1 MLLSSSLAIG
11 CAVPPQLAFASEVPM
26 QEETAA
32 PAQATSEMQPSAQA
46 SADVPVANPDAVA
59 PQAETTSQDA
69 VAPQATAS
77 TVEDV
82 VANMTLDEKIS
93 QMIMVAFRTW
103 NGKNVTDLSVDEV
116 AELRA
121 ALQKH
126 QYGGAIL
133 FGSNVATTLQS
144 GRLVQAIQQNNATA
158 EGFSKHI
165 PYLMGVDEEGG
176 VVMRFGSGTRM
187 TGSMAIGAT
196 GAKGEANAKLTGSI
210 LGSECAAL
218 GFNVDFAPTVDVN
231 SNPANPVIGTRSFG
245 DDPAKVSTLGNAFV
259 AGLAEQKVISTIK
272 HFPGH
277 GDTATDSHSQL
288 DSVDKTIEELRACEL
303 VPFKSAIEN
312 GADLI
317 MTAHITLPK
326 YDDLQ
331 TFWDGRKGYYPAT
344 MSKKI
349 LTDLLRG
356 ELGYTGV
363 VITDALEMGAIGKT
377 KVAPGEP
384 GSVEFA
390 AYVSEECV
398 NAGVDILLI
407 PTDLKDADSVTF
419 YNEYIGLLERE
430 VRNGNIPEARIN
442 ESVTRILKL
451 KQKYGI
457 FEPAVDA
464 PTFEFDADKAEATV
478 GSADHHAEEMRI
490 AREAITLLKN
500 DNYTLPVSGHDNNFV
515 VVTRDKA
522 DNATVVAALEELKA
536 EGVLDENTYVN
547 NLSAETTSGSAD
559 ATCKVTIDCYRE
571 SEKDPADPS
580 KVIYKVHIT
589 DELKAAIAKAD
600 TVVGVSVNWGLSALQ
615 PTDVQYQGLSTLLEE
630 THDAGGRFVLL
641 SGNLPYD
648 AARYQNADAIML
660 GYMSTGFGTD
670 PTERD
675 AEGHSLAYNA
685 NMRAAIESMFDHMPP
700 VGTLPVSIPPVKEDG
715 DKIVFDTENTLYER
729 GYGLRYEYAF
739 LQGAGQE
746 HVYGS
751 GERLN
756 FKNNARYD
764 KLTGVSVDGKNLD
777 ASAYDTAKGS
787 TIVGLNA
794 AYLDTLGNGDHTLVA
809 KYEYG
814 AEGGA
819 TEVTTTFK
827 TSGAPK
833 SNDDDGNGDNN
844 GSGNGSNN
852 GSDESGTSEGNTKGT
867 TGSSTTTTTK
877 TSTPSTADATPATAG
892 LVALVLAIAAFVTSK
907 VLKR

>member
-1 MLLSSSLAIG
+1 MLLSASLAVG
-11 CAVPPQLAFASEVPM
+11 CAVPSQLAFASEVPM
-26 QEETAA
+26 QEETAT
-32 PAQATSEMQPSAQA
+32 PAQAANEMLPSDQM
-46 SADVPVANPDAVA
+46 STDVSGGMSDAIA
-59 PQAETTSQDA
+59 PQAETASQDA
-69 VAPQATAS
+69 VASQATAS
-77 TVEDV
+77 TVEEV

-103 NGKNVTDLSVDEV
+103 NEKSVTDLSAAEV
-116 AELRA
+116 ADLRA

-288 DSVDKTIEELRACEL
+288 DSVNKTIEELRACEL

-326 YDDLQ
+326 YDDLH
-331 TFWDGRKGYYPAT
+331 TFWDGSKGYYPAT

-419 YNEYIGLLERE
+419 YDEYIGLLERE

-457 FEPAVDA
+457 FDPAVDA

-478 GSADHHAEEMRI
+478 GSETHHAEEMRI

-522 DNATVVAALEELKA
+522 DNATVVAALEELKT

-547 NLSAETTSGSAD
+547 NLSAGTTSGSED
-559 ATCKVTIDCYRE
+559 ATCKVTIDYYRDM
-571 SEKDPADPS
+571 SDS
-580 KVIYKVHIT
+580 KNIKVHIT

-630 THDAGGRFVLL
+630 THGAGGRFVLL

-648 AARYQNADAIML
+648 SARYQNADAIML
-660 GYMSTGFGTD
+660 GYMSTGLGTD

-675 AEGHSLAYNA
+675 VEGHSLAYNA
-685 NMRAAIESMFDHMPP
+685 NMRAAIEAMFDHMPP

-746 HVYGS
+746 HTYGS
-751 GERLN
+751 GAGLD

-764 KLTGVSVDGKNLD
+764 KLTGVTVDGKDLD
-777 ASAYDTAKGS
+777 ASSYDTAKGS

-794 AYLDTLGNGDHTLVA
+794 AYLDTLDNGDHSLVA

-814 AEGGA
+814 ADGGA
-819 TEVTTTFK
+819 TAVATTFK

-833 SNDDDGNGDNN
+833 SNGGNNDG
-844 GSGNGSNN
+844 GNGSE
-852 GSDESGTSEGNTKGT
+852 ESGTSEESAKGT
-867 TGSSTTTTTK
+867 TNTATTTK
-877 TSTPSTADATPATAG
+877 TSTPSTADATPVAAG
-892 LVALVLAIAAFVTSK
+892 LVTLVLAIAAFVTSK
-907 VLKR
+907 FLRQ

>member
-1 MLLSSSLAIG
+1 
-11 CAVPPQLAFASEVPM
+11 M
-26 QEETAA
+26 QEEAAA
-32 PAQATSEMQPSAQA
+32 PAQAANEMLPSDQA
-46 SADVPVANPDAVA
+46 STDVPGEKSDAVV
-59 PQAETTSQDA
+59 PQAD
-69 VAPQATAS
+69 VAPQATVAPQAAAS
-77 TVEDV
+77 TVEEV

-103 NGKNVTDLSVDEV
+103 DGKDVTDLSAAEV
-116 AELRA
+116 ADLRA

-196 GAKGEANAKLTGSI
+196 GAKDEANAKLTGSI

-231 SNPANPVIGTRSFG
+231 SNPANPVIGPRSFG

-288 DSVDKTIEELRACEL
+288 DSVNKTIEELRACEL

-331 TFWDGRKGYYPAT
+331 TFWDGSKGYYPAT

-430 VRNGNIPEARIN
+430 VRNGHIPEARIN

-457 FEPAVDA
+457 FDPAVDT
-464 PTFEFDADKAEATV
+464 PTFEFDAAKAEATV
-478 GSADHHAEEMRI
+478 GSASHHAEEMRI

-522 DNATVVAALEELKA
+522 DNATVVAALEELKT

-547 NLSAETTSGSAD
+547 NLSAGTTSGSED
-559 ATCKVTIDCYRE
+559 ATCKVTIDYYRDM
-571 SEKDPADPS
+571 SDS
-580 KVIYKVHIT
+580 KNIKVHIT

-600 TVVGVSVNWGLSALQ
+600 TVVGVSVSWSPSDLQ
-615 PTDVQYQGLSTLLEE
+615 PTDVRYQGLSTLLEE

-641 SGNLPYD
+641 SANLPYD

-660 GYMSTGFGTD
+660 GYMSTGLGTD

-675 AEGHSLAYNA
+675 AEGNTLAYNA

-746 HVYGS
+746 HTYGS
-751 GERLN
+751 GAGLD

-794 AYLDTLGNGDHTLVA
+794 AYLDTLANGDHSLVA

-844 GSGNGSNN
+844 GSGNGSN
-852 GSDESGTSEGNTKGT
+852 ESATSEGSTKGT
-867 TGSSTTTTTK
+867 TGSNATTTSK
-877 TSTPSTADATPATAG
+877 TSTPSTADATPVAAG
-892 LVALVLAIAAFVTSK
+892 LATLVLAIAAFVTSK

>member
-11 CAVPPQLAFASEVPM
+11 CAVPPQLAFASEASM
-26 QEETAA
+26 QEEAANPTQTAG
-32 PAQATSEMQPSAQA
+32 EMQPSGQT
-46 SADVPVANPDAVA
+46 SADIPVANPATIA
-59 PQAETTSQDA
+59 PQAEAVTQDA
-69 VAPQATAS
+69 IAPQATAS

-103 NGKNVTDLSVDEV
+103 DGKDVTDLSAAEV
-116 AELRA
+116 ADLRA

-126 QYGGAIL
+126 QYCGAVL
-133 FGSNVATTLQS
+133 FGSNVVTTLQS
-144 GRLVQAIQQNNATA
+144 GKLVQAIQQNNATA

-288 DSVDKTIEELRACEL
+288 DSVNKTIEELRACEL
-303 VPFKSAIEN
+303 VPFKSAIENGEN

-331 TFWDGRKGYYPAT
+331 TFWGGSKGYYPAT

-457 FEPAVDA
+457 FDPAVDA

-478 GSADHHAEEMRI
+478 GSETHHAEEMRI

-522 DNATVVAALEELKA
+522 DNATVVAALEELKT

-547 NLSAETTSGSAD
+547 NLSAGTTSGSED
-559 ATCKVTIDCYRE
+559 ATCKVTIDYYRDM
-571 SEKDPADPS
+571 SDS
-580 KVIYKVHIT
+580 KNIKVHIT
-589 DELKAAIAKAD
+589 DELKAAIAGAD
-600 TVVGVSVNWGLSALQ
+600 TVAGVSVNWGLSALQ
-615 PTDVQYQGLSTLLEE
+615 PTDVQYQGLSALLEE
-630 THDAGGRFVLL
+630 THGAGGRFVLL

-648 AARYQNADAIML
+648 AARYQDADAIML
-660 GYMSTGFGTD
+660 GYMSTGLGTD
-670 PTERD
+670 PTDRD
-675 AEGHSLAYNA
+675 VEGHTPAYNA
-685 NMRAAIESMFDHMPP
+685 NMRAAIEAMFDHMPP

-751 GERLN
+751 GARLN

-764 KLTGVSVDGKNLD
+764 KLVGVSVDGKDLD
-777 ASAYDTAKGS
+777 ASSYDTAKGS

-794 AYLDTLGNGDHTLVA
+794 AYLDTLDNGDHTLVA

-827 TSGAPK
+827 TSGAPE
-833 SNDDDGNGDNN
+833 SNGGDGSGDNN
-844 GSGNGSNN
+844 GSSNGNNSSG
-852 GSDESGTSEGNTKGT
+852 DESGTSGESTKKT
-867 TGSSTTTTTK
+867 TGSNTTTTTTK
-877 TSTPSTADATPATAG
+877 TSTPSTADVTPVATG
-892 LVALVLAIAAFVTSK
+892 LVTLVLAIAAFVTSK
-907 VLKR
+907 LMRQ